1 MSKELDLSER
11 EHLGRALQDLTM
23 YTYEAKQKFFNKV
36 CKTYG
41 RAFIERLLAD
51 VFHNSP
57 NWGRYGKA
65 TRRWAATHGS
75 GARSDNKS
83 LVQFISYY
91 LDTAGAALI
100 IRSCCLGKGG
110 AK

>member
-1 MSKELDLSER
+1 MSKDLNLSER
-11 EHLGRALQDLTM
+11 EALGRALQDLTM
-23 YTYEAKQKFFNKV
+23 YTYEARQKNFNKA

-65 TRRWAATHGS
+65 TRSWAATHGS
-75 GARSDNKS
+75 GARSDIKS
-83 LVQFISYY
+83 LVQYISYY
-91 LDTAGAALI
+91 IDTAAAALI

>member
-11 EHLGRALQDLTM
+11 EALGRALQDLTM
-23 YTYEAKQKFFNKV
+23 YTYEATQKFFNKA

-51 VFHNSP
+51 VFLHGSTCT
-57 NWGRYGKA
+57 RYGKT
-65 TRRWAATHGS
+65 TRRWAAAHGS
-75 GARSDNKS
+75 GARSGNKS
-83 LVQFISYY
+83 LVCFISYY
-91 LDTAGAALI
+91 LSTAGAALI

>member
-1 MSKELDLSER
+1 MSKELNLVER
-11 EHLGRALQDLTM
+11 EHLGRDLHGLTM
-23 YTYEAKQKFFNKV
+23 YTYEARQKAFNKI
-36 CKTYG
+36 CKAHG

-65 TRRWAATHGS
+65 TRTWAAAHGS
-75 GARSDNKS
+75 GARSDIKS
-83 LVQFISYY
+83 LVQYISYY

-100 IRSCCLGKGG
+100 IRNCCLGKGG